1 MDFEISG
8 YTSSGLQIKYLK
20 VQEMGKKISLNKWI
34 RLITLSDSNSNKIYE
49 YIIYHKLTRGSPEPA
64 LLTWLFM
71 HCLCSSKSEV
81 LEKNSKQIE
90 CAL

>member
-34 RLITLSDSNSNKIYE
+34 RLITVSDSYVI
-49 YIIYHKLTRGSPEPA
+49 KL
-64 LLTWLFM
+64 W
-71 HCLCSSKSEV
+71 
-81 LEKNSKQIE
+81 
-90 CAL
+90 